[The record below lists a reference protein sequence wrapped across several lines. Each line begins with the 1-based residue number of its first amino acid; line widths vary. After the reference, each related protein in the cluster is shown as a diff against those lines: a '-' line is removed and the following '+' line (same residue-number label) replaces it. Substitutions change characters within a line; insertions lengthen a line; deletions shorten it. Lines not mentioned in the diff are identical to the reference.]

1 MIACILEGWRELLAD
16 EGGYK
21 QDSVDG
27 KTILPPAEL
36 KYNIRELSKMA
47 SATHFPNFRREIMV
61 VDRLEHLRMLLLQE
75 NERRRETLLLSAD
88 SPRRADA

>member
-21 QDSVDG
+21 QNSVDG
-27 KTILPPAEL
+27 KTMLPNAEL
-36 KYNIRELSKMA
+36 KSNMSELSKVA
-47 SATHFPNFRREIMV
+47 STTHFANSRREIMV
-61 VDRLEHLRMLLLQE
+61 VEKLEHLRKLLLQE